1 MMNSPDMIVL
11 FDIDGTLLSSSG
23 AGLRALERAMADLH
37 GITESMRGISLAGRT
52 DRSIVRDLVKAHGLP
67 AGSATEDA
75 ILESYLGHLPEQ
87 LTAAAKLLP
96 GITPLLDHLANRADV
111 SVGLLTGNIRRGA
124 RAKLGHFDIFHHFQ
138 FGGFGDHHT
147 DRDDVAREAISEL
160 RQRHGEAY
168 PADRVLVIG
177 DTPLDIRCARAVGA
191 RVLAVATGIHT
202 VEELAP
208 HAPDHLMADLA
219 DTREVVAL
227 LA

>member
-1 MMNSPDMIVL
+1 MKRPDMIVL

-23 AGLRALERAMADLH
+23 AGLRALERAMVDLH
-37 GITESMRGISLAGRT
+37 GIAEAMRGISLAGRT
-52 DRSIVRDLVKAHGLP
+52 DRSIVRDLVKTHGL
-67 AGSATEDA
+67 AVGTATEDA
-75 ILESYLGHLPEQ
+75 ILESYLSHLPEQ

-96 GITPLLDHLANRADV
+96 GIKPLLDHLANRPEV
-111 SVGLLTGNIRRGA
+111 GVGLLTGNIRRGA
-124 RAKLGHFDIFHHFQ
+124 RTKLGHFDIFHHFE

-147 DRDDVAREAISEL
+147 DRDDVAREAIAEL

-202 VEELAP
+202 VDDLAP
-208 HAPDHLMADLA
+208 HAPDYLLGDLG
-219 DTREVVAL
+219 DTAGVVAR

>member
-1 MMNSPDMIVL
+1 MSNSPHMIVL

-23 AGLRALERAMADLH
+23 AGLRALECAMADLH
-37 GITESMRGISLAGRT
+37 GITGSMRGISLAGRT
-52 DRSIVRDLVKAHGLP
+52 DRSIVRDLVKAHQLP
-67 AGSATEDA
+67 AGPATEDA
-75 ILESYLGHLPEQ
+75 ILDSYLGHLPEQ

-96 GITPLLDHLANRADV
+96 GISSLLNHLANRQDI

-147 DRDDVAREAISEL
+147 DRDDVAREAIAEL

-168 PADRVLVIG
+168 PAERVLVIG

-202 VEELAP
+202 VDDLAP